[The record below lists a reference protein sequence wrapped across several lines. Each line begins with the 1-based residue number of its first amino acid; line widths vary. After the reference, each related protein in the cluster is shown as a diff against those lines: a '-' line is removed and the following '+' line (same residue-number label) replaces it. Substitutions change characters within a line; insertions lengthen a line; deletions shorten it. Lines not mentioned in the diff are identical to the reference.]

1 MIANEPHVIADSLWN
16 ATANEAAKCPK
27 LTDNITAEVVIVG
40 GGFTGLS
47 AALHLAELGIKA
59 VVLEA
64 ETPGWGASGR
74 NGGQV
79 NPGLSV
85 DPDQILK
92 DFGEEMGTRM
102 INLSGGAADLVFS
115 LIEKY
120 KIDCDPVR
128 TGWVRPAHNRKSK
141 ELLKFRTEQWA
152 RYGSPMK
159 ILDRDEL
166 AHVLGSSMYEHG
178 GSIDI
183 RGGNIHPLNY
193 ALGLTKAALDA
204 GVEIYGHSRAVS
216 LTKQGGKYILKTEH
230 GSVTAKKIL
239 LGTNGYTD
247 GLTPPLA
254 QTIVPVRSTQVATK
268 PLSNNIAKSILPE
281 CQAPSDTQRLL
292 LYFRKDAAG
301 RFIMGG
307 RGSYDDAETARNQES
322 LRQISMKMFPQL
334 EDVEWEYAWGGF
346 IAMTMDR
353 YPHLNKLDDGIIAG
367 LGYNG
372 RGVAMA
378 TAMGKVMAD
387 WAAGTAEKGL
397 DFPVI
402 KPKPIAFHRFHKLGA
417 AFEVKRMQMLDWLRV

>member
-1 MIANEPHVIADSLWN
+1 VIANESHVIADSLWN
-16 ATANEAAKCPK
+16 ATANEAVRCSK
-27 LTDNITAEVVIVG
+27 LSNDISVEVVIIG

-47 AALHLAELGIKA
+47 AALHLAECGVKA
-59 VVLEA
+59 VILEA

-92 DFGEEMGTRM
+92 DFGEEMGNRM

-115 LIEKY
+115 LIEKH

-128 TGWVRPAHNRKSK
+128 TGWVRPAHNAKSEK
-141 ELLKFRTEQWA
+141 LLKSRTAQWS
-152 RYGSPMK
+152 RYGSPMRM
-159 ILDRDEL
+159 LDRDEL
-166 AHVLGSSMYEHG
+166 THVLGSTMYEHG

-193 ALGLTKAALDA
+193 VLGLTKAALDS
-204 GVEIYGHSRAVS
+204 GVEIYGHSRAVNF
-216 LTKQGGKYILKTEH
+216 TKQAGKYVLNTEH
-230 GSVTAKKIL
+230 GSVTAKKVL

-307 RGSYDDAETARNQES
+307 RGSYGEQSTAKNQEA
-322 LRQISMKMFPQL
+322 LRKVSVKMFPQL

-346 IAMTMDR
+346 IAMTTDH
-353 YPHLNKLDDGIIAG
+353 YPHLNKLDDGIVAG

-387 WAAGTAEKGL
+387 WAYGIAENKL
-397 DFPVI
+397 DFPVT
-402 KPKPIAFHRFHKLGA
+402 KPSPIPFHRLHKLGVA
-417 AFEVKRMQMLDWLRV
+417 SEVGRARMLDWLQM